1 MDVYFYNQ
9 VVVNNTSFT
18 KYTLNKEHKSIN
30 YHVFRKAASLGILR
44 VEKEDTANNLDDP
57 LTKLMPY
64 SRNN

>member
-9 VVVNNTSFT
+9 VVVNNTSFP
-18 KYTLNKEHKSIN
+18 KYTFNKEHKSIN
-30 YHVFRKAASLGILR
+30 YHIFRKAASLGILR